1 MKNLSKSNKDIK
13 NNIILVIICVN
24 FLATLFLSYIV
35 WQNSIQL
42 FKLNQ
47 TVIDINLYQ
56 SNEINCIKGLKVCDK
71 NFTKTGRE
79 INLSEN

>member
-1 MKNLSKSNKDIK
+1 MKKLSKTNKDIE
-13 NNIILVIICVN
+13 NNIILVIVCVN
-24 FLATLFLSYIV
+24 FLVTLFLSYIV
-35 WQNSIQL
+35 WRNSIQL

-47 TVIDINLYQ
+47 TVIDTNLYQ

-71 NFTKTGRE
+71 NFMKTGRE

>member
-1 MKNLSKSNKDIK
+1 MKKLSKTNKDIK
-13 NNIILVIICVN
+13 NDIILIIVCVN
-24 FLATLFLSYIV
+24 FLVTLFLSYIV

-47 TVIDINLYQ
+47 TVIDTNLYQ
-56 SNEINCIKGLKVCDK
+56 SNEISCIKGLKICDK
-71 NFTKTGRE
+71 NFMKTGRE

>member
-24 FLATLFLSYIV
+24 FLATLFLSYII
-35 WQNSIQL
+35 WRNSIQL

-47 TVIDINLYQ
+47 TVIDTNLYQ
-56 SNEINCIKGLKVCDK
+56 SN
-71 NFTKTGRE
+71 
-79 INLSEN
+79 

>member
-1 MKNLSKSNKDIK
+1 MKKLSKTNKDIK
-13 NNIILVIICVN
+13 NNIILIIVCVN
-24 FLATLFLSYIV
+24 FLVTLFLSYIV

-42 FKLNQ
+42 FK
-47 TVIDINLYQ
+47 TVIDTNLYQ

-71 NFTKTGRE
+71 NFMKTGRE

>member
-1 MKNLSKSNKDIK
+1 MKKLSKTNKDIK
-13 NNIILVIICVN
+13 NDIILIIVCVN
-24 FLATLFLSYIV
+24 FLVTLFLSYIV

-47 TVIDINLYQ
+47 TVIDTNLYQ
-56 SNEINCIKGLKVCDK
+56 SNEINCIKGLKICDK
-71 NFTKTGRE
+71 NFMKTGIE

>member
-1 MKNLSKSNKDIK
+1 MKELSKTNKNIK
-13 NNIILVIICVN
+13 NNIILVIVCAN

-47 TVIDINLYQ
+47 TVIDTNLY
-56 SNEINCIKGLKVCDK
+56 
-71 NFTKTGRE
+71 
-79 INLSEN
+79 

>member
-1 MKNLSKSNKDIK
+1 MKKLSKTNKDIE
-13 NNIILVIICVN
+13 NNIILVIVCVN
-24 FLATLFLSYIV
+24 FLVTLFLSYIV
-35 WQNSIQL
+35 WRNSIQL
-42 FKLNQ
+42 FKLNR

-79 INLSEN
+79 VNLSEN

>member
-24 FLATLFLSYIV
+24 FLATLFLSYII
-35 WQNSIQL
+35 WRNSIQL

-47 TVIDINLYQ
+47 TVIK
-56 SNEINCIKGLKVCDK
+56 INCIKGLKVCDK
-71 NFTKTGRE
+71 NFMKTGRE

>member
-1 MKNLSKSNKDIK
+1 MKKLSKTNKDIE
-13 NNIILVIICVN
+13 NNIILVIVCVN
-24 FLATLFLSYIV
+24 FLVTLFLSYIV
-35 WQNSIQL
+35 WRNSIQL

-56 SNEINCIKGLKVCDK
+56 SNEINCIEGLKVCDK

-79 INLSEN
+79 VNLSEN